1 MGSSAWS
8 FWRVT
13 HQVLTARLVVTAI
26 TVVGVTALAGADP
39 VWPLLA
45 VACGLA
51 AVVALEE
58 RHHRK
63 GRDAAVVID

>member
-1 MGSSAWS
+1 MI
-8 FWRVT
+8 
-13 HQVLTARLVVTAI
+13 L
-26 TVVGVTALAGADP
+26 LAGVDP

-45 VACGLA
+45 VAAGLA

-63 GRDAAVVID
+63 AEDPSLLLD